1 MSLHDQPDH
10 HALDHSPERGRH
22 DKEGRQS
29 ALIEAA
35 TRVFAEHGFDAA
47 TTREVAEVAGCS
59 EGLIHRYFGGKR
71 GLLLALL
78 EARAPEVAAAVSRPP
93 AADGTV
99 ATEIAELIRSQ
110 VDAMWEK
117 RDIMRVNVS
126 QASIDPE
133 IGDVI
138 ARRYNDTRIVY
149 VESRLADLQQVG
161 RIRPD
166 ADIHAVAHALS
177 GLGFAM
183 GFWAQVVF
191 AQPRDEVCRHA
202 DGFAEILARGLE
214 PSSNHTSTGADSQ

>member
-1 MSLHDQPDH
+1 MSLHDQPEPPS
-10 HALDHSPERGRH
+10 LDHSPERGRH
-22 DKEGRQS
+22 DKEGRQA
-29 ALIEAA
+29 ALIAAA

-78 EARAPEVAAAVSRPP
+78 EARAPEVADAVSRPP
-93 AADGTV
+93 TSDASVAA
-99 ATEIAELIRSQ
+99 EIATLICSQ

-126 QASIDPE
+126 QASIDLE

-138 ARRYNDTRIVY
+138 ARHYNAPRVAF
-149 VESRLADLQQVG
+149 VETRLAALQQAG
-161 RIRPD
+161 RIRSD

-191 AQPRDEVCRHA
+191 AQPRDEVHQHA
-202 DGFAEILARGLE
+202 GAFAEILARGLE
-214 PSSNHTSTGADSQ
+214 PSPTHTSTGADSQ

>member
-1 MSLHDQPDH
+1 MSLHEQPEH
-10 HALDHSPERGRH
+10 PTLDHFPERGRH
-22 DKEGRQS
+22 DKEGRQA
-29 ALIEAA
+29 ALIDAA

-99 ATEIAELIRSQ
+99 ATDIADLIRSQ

-133 IGDVI
+133 VGEVI
-138 ARRYNDTRIVY
+138 ARRYNDTRVVY
-149 VESRLADLQQVG
+149 VETRLAALQQAG

-191 AQPRDEVCRHA
+191 GQPRDEVRQHA
-202 DGFAEILARGLE
+202 DAFAEILARGLQ
-214 PSSNHTSTGADSQ
+214 PTPTHTSTGADSQ

>member
-1 MSLHDQPDH
+1 MSLHQQPGRSP
-10 HALDHSPERGRH
+10 LDHSPERGRH
-22 DKEGRQS
+22 DKEGRQL
-29 ALIEAA
+29 ALIDAA

-93 AADGTV
+93 TADTTV
-99 ATEIAELIRSQ
+99 AAEIAALLRSQ
-110 VDAMWEK
+110 VDTMWEK

-138 ARRYNDTRIVY
+138 AHRYNDTRIAHL
-149 VESRLADLQQVG
+149 ETRLAALQQAG

-191 AQPRDEVCRHA
+191 AQPRDEVRHHA
-202 DGFAEILARGLE
+202 DAFAEILARGLE
-214 PSSNHTSTGADSQ
+214 PSPTHTSTGEDSQ